1 MMTPSRAAEII
12 RSQAKIEVLYKSNT
26 VWIEKV
32 DKEANK
38 ARITYLDGGDTVEVA
53 VSQLQENGESKG

>member
-1 MMTPSRAAEII
+1 MTPSRAAEII

-32 DKEANK
+32 DKEENK

-53 VSQLQENGESKG
+53 VSQLQEKGEIKG